1 MKIKNLTDIPLV
13 SVILSCHNSKKEF
26 ISELLDGLFNQ
37 TYQNWELIICDH
49 DSNVSTKDW
58 FPNDKRIKHL
68 GEYNKDDQW
77 QYLIDNSQGE
87 IIIHHHDD
95 DVSLPHR
102 IETQVKYLTQN
113 PELDACSGGIITFG
127 ASNGIKVCW
136 TMKNE
141 ELQRQLVFRQHI
153 MIPTLATRRRVKI
166 DLDQTDKVAKVAKD
180 FEWTSRRWD
189 IKQDI
194 IPEILLKYRKH
205 TSSDS
210 SLNTDQ
216 IATDHA
222 NIVCRNLKAR
232 FGIVAPFE
240 LGELLNPHIKEFSMT
255 KDIYRKCLEIFN
267 SNKDLIVS
275 FCGEK
280 LYNQKL
286 HQMMAKNIIYK
297 D

>member
-13 SVILSCHNSKKEF
+13 SVILSCHNSKREF
-26 ISELLDGLFNQ
+26 VSELLDGLFNQ
-37 TYQNWELIICDH
+37 TYQNWELIMCDH
-49 DSNVSTKDW
+49 DSNVSTKNW
-58 FPNDKRIKHL
+58 IPSDKRIKHL

-77 QYLIDNSQGE
+77 QYMIDNSQGE

-95 DVSLPHR
+95 DISLPNR
-102 IETQVKYLTQN
+102 IKSQVDYLNQN

-127 ASNGIKVCW
+127 ATNGIKVCW

-153 MIPTLATRRRVKI
+153 MIPTLATRRHVKI
-166 DLDQTDKVAKVAKD
+166 DLDQTDKVAKIAKD

-205 TSSDS
+205 TNSDS

-216 IATDHA
+216 VATDHA

-232 FGIVAPFE
+232 FDIEAPFE
-240 LGELLNPHIKEFSMT
+240 LGQLLNPHIKEVIMT
-255 KDIYRKCLEIFN
+255 KLMYDYAMDILT
-267 SNKDLIVS
+267 SNKSKVIA
-275 FCGEK
+275 FCGGQ
-280 LYNQKL
+280 LYNKKIQQIKS
-286 HQMMAKNIIYK
+286 KKITFRG
-297 D
+297 

>member
-1 MKIKNLTDIPLV
+1 MNLATI
-13 SVILSCHNSKKEF
+13 ILSCHNSKREY
-26 ISELLDGLFNQ
+26 IEELLQGLFDQ
-37 TYQNWELIICDH
+37 TYKNWELIVCDH
-49 DSNVSTKDW
+49 SSNVSTKDW
-58 FPNDKRIKHL
+58 FPRDKRIKHL

-77 QYLIDNSQGE
+77 QYMIDNSQGD

-102 IETQVKYLTQN
+102 IEMQVKYLNEN
-113 PELDACSGGIITFG
+113 PQVDACSGGIITFG
-127 ASNGIKVCW
+127 ATNGIKVCW

-153 MIPTLATRRRVKI
+153 MIPTLVTRRNIKI
-166 DLDQTDKVAKVAKD
+166 DISQTDEIAKIAKD

-194 IPEILLKYRKH
+194 INSILLKYRKH
-205 TSSDS
+205 TNSDS

-216 IATDHA
+216 VNIDHA
-222 NIVCRNLKAR
+222 YIVCRNLNAR
-232 FGIVAPFE
+232 FDIEAPFE
-240 LGELLNPHIKEFSMT
+240 LGQLLNPHIKEVLMT
-255 KDIYRKCLEIFN
+255 KLKYDYGINLLNI
-267 SNKDLIVS
+267 NKNKIVD

-286 HQMMAKNIIYK
+286 SQIKLKKIIFK